1 MYTYTDSGV
10 WYGSDY
16 SSVMESFLCYSFKIW
31 SLTFRLEHDGPDG
44 SLPCWLR
51 VRKFALGSLLVQP
64 ERVWFV
70 PGICKHLAPVSQ
82 CLVPVRSLATE
93 AAPRAEPSGWRPT
106 GGYWRLLPDQRDSWI
121 NDLKRAGKCCGLLTR
136 SLVEAWRTV
145 GQTSKRCLQS
155 LEA

>member
-1 MYTYTDSGV
+1 MVTHFQTRT
-10 WYGSDY
+10 WWTRWT
-16 SSVMESFLCYSFKIW
+16 SSL
-31 SLTFRLEHDGPDG
+31 LRL
-44 SLPCWLR
+44 
-51 VRKFALGSLLVQP
+51 RKFALGSLLFQP

-82 CLVPVRSLATE
+82 CVVPVRSLATE

-145 GQTSKRCLQS
+145 GQTSERCLQS
-155 LEA
+155 LEAWHPATPHQVKTRCWLGSHFQVWH